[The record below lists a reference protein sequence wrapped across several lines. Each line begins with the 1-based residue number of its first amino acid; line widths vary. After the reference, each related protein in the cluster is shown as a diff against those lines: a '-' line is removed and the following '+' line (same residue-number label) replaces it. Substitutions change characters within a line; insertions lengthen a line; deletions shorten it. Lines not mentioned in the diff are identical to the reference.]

1 MFVTYSLKSHQ
12 KIPLFAQKRY
22 LLMNFSNME
31 TKRYPAHQFFYY
43 RDHRGIFF
51 HVFASIETTVVSFSC
66 FYFYRNHHGIL
77 FHVFSSIRDHA
88 ISYIIF
94 LPIETMSLAFQLLKL
109 LGKCLPVF
117 HIRHDFFLERIDF
130 ALNLCQLGIAGLIF
144 RPQQFLF

>member
-1 MFVTYSLKSHQ
+1 
-12 KIPLFAQKRY
+12 
-22 LLMNFSNME
+22 MNFSNIE

-51 HVFASIETTVVSFSC
+51 HVFTSIETAVVSFSC
-66 FYFYRNHHGIL
+66 FCFY
-77 FHVFSSIRDHA
+77 RDHA

-109 LGKCLPVF
+109 LGKFLPVF
-117 HIRHDFFLERIDF
+117 HIRHDFFLQRIDF